1 MGLSKLLRSA
11 PARPTWL
18 GCQSA
23 WLHFRSVLTAK
34 DLKFRFHTSALPWLP
49 KTWCSAST
57 LSLCLDWQRSE
68 VPRPHFRSALTAKNV
83 KFRFR
88 IRSSALPLLPNM
100 WSSAPALPLCFY
112 WQRSE
117 VPLSALVLPKMCS
130 SASAFHLCL
139 DFQRFAVSLLHFRSV
154 LTAKDLKIG
163 FSTNTL
169 PSLPNMGSSASTL
182 PFCIDCKISV
192 VSDLP
197 SFPKMWTYF
206 CSALTAKVLPPQFRC
221 RFILYIFTQFRAVLH
236 EGLALQRDEASL
248 SSLFASKKSKPSNS
262 HLVKFKRFLHV
273 SEYNL
278 ASTWKIV
285 EQYIQW
291 QWRSVPMVIDNNY
304 TLSVYCCVD
313 IIISLNGYCTC
324 TDADDM

>member
-57 LSLCLDWQRSE
+57 FPLCFDWQRSE

-88 IRSSALPLLPNM
+88 IRTSALPLLPNM
-100 WSSAPALPLCFY
+100 WSSAPALPLCLY

-117 VPLSALVLPKMCS
+117 VPLSALVLPGLPKLWS

-169 PSLPNMGSSASTL
+169 PSLPNMRFRLHTSLLHWLQKICSFTFQICLHSQRCERTSALPWLPKFCLLSSAVGS
-182 PFCIDCKISV
+182 
-192 VSDLP
+192 
-197 SFPKMWTYF
+197 Y
-206 CSALTAKVLPPQFRC
+206 
-221 RFILYIFTQFRAVLH
+221 YIFSHNFV
-236 EGLALQRDEASL
+236 
-248 SSLFASKKSKPSNS
+248 PSYM
-262 HLVKFKRFLHV
+262 K
-273 SEYNL
+273 
-278 ASTWKIV
+278 
-285 EQYIQW
+285 
-291 QWRSVPMVIDNNY
+291 D
-304 TLSVYCCVD
+304 
-313 IIISLNGYCTC
+313 
-324 TDADDM
+324 

>member
-57 LSLCLDWQRSE
+57 FPLCLDWQRSE
-68 VPRPHFRSALTAKNV
+68 VPVRTCVLHWL

-88 IRSSALPLLPNM
+88 IRTSALPLLPNM
-100 WSSAPALPLCFY
+100 WSSAPALPLCLY

-117 VPLSALVLPKMCS
+117 VPLSALVMPGLPKMWS

-182 PFCIDCKISV
+182 AFCNDCKRCV
-192 VSDLP
+192 VSHFR
-197 SFPKMWTYF
+197 SAFIPKD
-206 CSALTAKVLPPQFRC
+206 VN
-221 RFILYIFTQFRAVLH
+221 ILLLCLDCQ
-236 EGLALQRDEASL
+236 
-248 SSLFASKKSKPSNS
+248 SSGS
-262 HLVKFKRFLHV
+262 
-273 SEYNL
+273 
-278 ASTWKIV
+278 
-285 EQYIQW
+285 
-291 QWRSVPMVIDNNY
+291 SVP
-304 TLSVYCCVD
+304 L
-313 IIISLNGYCTC
+313 
-324 TDADDM
+324 